1 MGCISS
7 GESVPGTLPG
17 SRCATGGESIGDAQY
32 SHHLLIDQS
41 SHLREAN
48 KRMRK
53 FDLKAIKR
61 NPEHEWSYTLLA
73 DQLCA
78 NETVTLLDGRV
89 MTEVDLWVEA
99 LRFRAGR
106 AVYYNCVVNAMRRG
120 QVVRL
125 HDGRVLSWVGLLLE
139 SLRLEPDRGTS
150 YTSLAI
156 RSFGSATLPD
166 GRLMNTRELL
176 IEGFL
181 KDPQHWFCM
190 IHLAHDMSPD
200 ETVTLSGVQF
210 TRQSLFVRAISM
222 HSRASWCYLYFAHTL
237 QPGETVHL
245 HNGRVMQREQ
255 LWSTAIR
262 TSQRPERTFT
272 FLAWAVRVGDSF
284 FMDGRQWTKLELC
297 IEAIKLSPKD
307 SGNWV
312 LLATAMMW
320 NDIVISPDGSM
331 KMTRQQVLLHA
342 VKMEPAYYEAY
353 YELARL
359 TGPYEIVKLHD
370 GRRLTKHEL
379 WHEAAR
385 LGEATQIYKDW
396 ADTLS
401 FAEKVTLR
409 DGRVVGK
416 YELYAEAIR
425 LAPGHCWHYDAL
437 GQAIKPGETCL
448 LHDGRTMTK
457 HAACLEAIMLAPER
471 CEFLY
476 RLAMCTNPHDQ
487 VTLLDGRRLTQRAML
502 LEVVARAPSQS
513 FGYRGL
519 ALTATSGERI
529 TLRDDRKL
537 SAPQLW
543 TLAFSMARD
552 VGTEYHDVAS
562 LLSSPDA
569 SIELEDS
576 SVYTQRQLYLE
587 DSP

>member
-1 MGCISS
+1 VKTRI
-7 GESVPGTLPG
+7 
-17 SRCATGGESIGDAQY
+17 D
-32 SHHLLIDQS
+32 LLVEV
-41 SHLREAN
+41 LR
-48 KRMRK
+48 
-53 FDLKAIKR
+53 
-61 NPEHEWSYTLLA
+61 
-73 DQLCA
+73 
-78 NETVTLLDGRV
+78 
-89 MTEVDLWVEA
+89 
-99 LRFRAGR
+99 LRPGR
-106 AVYYNCVVNAMRRG
+106 AAYYNNLVTMMRRG

-125 HDGRVLSWVGLLLE
+125 HDGRVLSRVGLLLE
-139 SLRLEPDRGTS
+139 SLRLEPDKGAS

-166 GRLMNTRELL
+166 GRLMNTRELR

-200 ETVTLSGVQF
+200 ETVTLFGAKF
-210 TRQSLFVRAISM
+210 TRQDLLVRAISM
-222 HSRASWCYLYFAHTL
+222 HPANAMGYLSFAHTL

-262 TSQRPERTFT
+262 LSQRPERTFT

-307 SGNWV
+307 SRNWV

-320 NDIVISPDGSM
+320 NDIVISPDGRM

-342 VKMEPAYYEAY
+342 AKMEPAYYEAY

-425 LAPGHCWHYDAL
+425 LAPSHCWHYDAL

-457 HAACLEAIMLAPER
+457 HDAYLEAIMLAPER
-471 CEFLY
+471 CEFLH
-476 RLAMCTNPHDQ
+476 RLAMCTNSDAQ
-487 VTLLDGRRLTQRAML
+487 VTLPDGRRLTKRAML

-519 ALTATSGERI
+519 ALTATSGEQSPSSTVNRS
-529 TLRDDRKL
+529 DRFR
-537 SAPQLW
+537 SRPQASCQ
-543 TLAFSMARD
+543 TGEASPR
-552 VGTEYHDVAS
+552 GT
-562 LLSSPDA
+562 
-569 SIELEDS
+569 
-576 SVYTQRQLYLE
+576 R
-587 DSP
+587 